1 MQPNDHYNPT
11 TYVDE
16 PQTRGRSI
24 EPAPD
29 SLTRAFNDAIRPL
42 HQQIADLKA
51 TLDDY
56 ASRCESLEARE
67 GDMIAWIDKRGFR
80 ADVPSSIAAVMNAEP
95 GAAATLNYQLDRRM
109 TVVNHDLHRL
119 QDNVS
124 NDLPTTTF
132 SEALGAMI
140 PSIRDLAHLPH
151 GSPFAFELLI
161 KLGGNLNS
169 HGGDQSWSNE
179 LDQQS
184 RGAFYNKLDDVMV
197 EIVKLRLED
206 SDPADGPGPTGR
218 HGISQTD
225 AGAHGG
231 HGQGEMWHIGRDIK
245 RLEQTG
251 KFLKTKLG
259 LEQYFPRS
267 LMEMRGG
274 GRCKR
279 LRSCRCRGGV
289 RKW

>member
-1 MQPNDHYNPT
+1 M
-11 TYVDE
+11 
-16 PQTRGRSI
+16 
-24 EPAPD
+24 
-29 SLTRAFNDAIRPL
+29 
-42 HQQIADLKA
+42 
-51 TLDDY
+51 
-56 ASRCESLEARE
+56 
-67 GDMIAWIDKRGFR
+67 
-80 ADVPSSIAAVMNAEP
+80 PSSIAAVMNAEP

-274 GRCKR
+274 EMQKIEKLPMQGRA
-279 LRSCRCRGGV
+279 
-289 RKW
+289 